1 MEQVPCLIFTNF
13 GQRFPYPNM
22 NLAPFIARRYFFS
35 KKSQRAINIISMI
48 SVIGVTIG
56 TAALI
61 IVLSVF
67 NGFENLILRLYNSFD
82 PDMKISK
89 VEGKSFHLR
98 TFPLHELQSMD
109 GVLYVTQVLEENAL
123 VKYHDKQT
131 IVTIKGVSDEFEKM
145 TGIDT
150 MMSDGTFLL
159 KNGDLDFAVVGG
171 GVAYN
176 LQLNTNDLLS
186 QLEIYAPR
194 KNSSSLLNTDE
205 AFNRRFVSP
214 SGIFS
219 IQQEFDTKFIIVP
232 LRFAYEILEKDSQ
245 VSALEIGLKPWMKID
260 KIQTDIAGLA
270 GNSYQVK
277 NRYQQ
282 HELIYKIMKSEKWA
296 VFLILTFILIIATFN
311 VISSLTM
318 LVIEKKKDITILHSL
333 GANASLLRK
342 IFLLEG
348 ILITSLGAF
357 SGLTVGFIICYLQER
372 FGLIQLGGSGS
383 FVIDAYPVKMQV
395 ADFFYV
401 LMTVFFIGLIAAWY
415 PSKRLIG
422 GIVNVKGVK
431 EDE

>member
-1 MEQVPCLIFTNF
+1 
-13 GQRFPYPNM
+13 M

-48 SVIGVTIG
+48 SVVGVTVG

-67 NGFENLILRLYNSFD
+67 NGFEDLILRLYNSFD
-82 PDMKISK
+82 PDLKISK
-89 VEGKSFHLR
+89 VEGKSFPLNS
-98 TFPLHELQSMD
+98 FPLEELKKMD
-109 GVLYVTQVLEENAL
+109 AVMYVTEVLEENAL

-131 IVTIKGVSDEFEKM
+131 IVSIKGVSDEFEKM

-150 MMSDGTFLL
+150 MLSEGSFVL
-159 KNGDLDFAVVGG
+159 KKGDLDFALVGG
-171 GVAYN
+171 GIAYH
-176 LQLNTNDLLS
+176 LQLNMNDLLS

-194 KNSSSLLNTDE
+194 KNTASLLNAED

-214 SGIFS
+214 SGVFS
-219 IQQEFDTKFIIVP
+219 IQQEFDTKYIIVP
-232 LRFAYEILEKDSQ
+232 IRFAYEILEKDSQ
-245 VSALEIGLKPWMKID
+245 VSALEIGLKPGVNKD
-260 KIQTDIAGLA
+260 EVQAAVAALA
-270 GNSYQVK
+270 GSSYEIK

-333 GANASLLRK
+333 GANSALLRK

-348 ILITSLGAF
+348 LFITGMGAFTGLSLGF
-357 SGLTVGFIICYLQER
+357 LICYAQQK

-383 FVIDAYPVKMQV
+383 FVIDAYPVKMQL

-401 LMTVFFIGLIAAWY
+401 LATVFFIGLIAAWY

-422 GIVNVKGVK
+422 DVVSVK
-431 EDE
+431 EVKADE

>member
-1 MEQVPCLIFTNF
+1 
-13 GQRFPYPNM
+13 M
-22 NLAPFIARRYFFS
+22 NLPHFIARRYFFS

-48 SVIGVTIG
+48 SVVGVTIG

-82 PDMKISK
+82 PDLKISK
-89 VEGKSFHLR
+89 VEGKSFDLR
-98 TFPLHELQSMD
+98 SFPQHELKSLD
-109 GVLYVTQVLEENAL
+109 GVLYVTEVLEENAL
-123 VKYHDKQT
+123 VKYRDKQT
-131 IVTIKGVSDEFEKM
+131 IVSIKGVSDVFEKM

-150 MMSDGTFLL
+150 MISEGEFLL
-159 KNGDLDFAVVGG
+159 KKGDLNFGVVGG
-171 GVAYN
+171 GIAYN
-176 LQLNTNDLLS
+176 LQLNLNDLLS
-186 QLEIYAPR
+186 QMEIYAPR
-194 KNSSSLLNTDE
+194 KNTTSLLDAE
-205 AFNRRFVSP
+205 AAFNRRFLSP
-214 SGIFS
+214 SGVFS
-219 IQQEFDTKFIIVP
+219 IQQEFDTKYIIVP

-245 VSALEIGLKPWMKID
+245 VSSLEIGLKPGLKSD
-260 KIQTDIAGLA
+260 EIQAEIKSLV
-270 GNSYQVK
+270 GNSYEVK
-277 NRYQQ
+277 NRYEQ

-333 GANASLLRK
+333 GANSSLLRK

-348 ILITSLGAF
+348 IFITGLGAF
-357 SGLTVGFIICYLQER
+357 IGLALGFIICYLQER

-383 FVIDAYPVKMQV
+383 FVIDAYPVKMEL

-401 LMTVFFIGLIAAWY
+401 LATVFFIGLIAAWY

-422 GIVNVKGVK
+422 GIVNVSEVK
-431 EDE
+431 ADE